1 MRVIWE
7 FILIPFRFLRAVCR
21 YWNRQNLPVNIRF
34 VIAFGIAFGL
44 YWWDPVGAGT
54 YTKQATTALI
64 STILSPTVDDTAR
77 DEISIVLF
85 DDKFV
90 QENDWPVEFSVH
102 AKALKKIA
110 TFNPAAIYV
119 DLLLIETAQ
128 RKDWLTLRLTLT
140 DLERRGIPVFLAAAQ
155 TRRNP
160 VHQGFLQI
168 PSSHKDGGPVS
179 NLVGT
184 GYNPATAWLSYDLAP
199 QFTNSSISPALALF
213 QAYCSKVGHVKDPN
227 RACDSKELQAPVRL
241 LKDLYPLALV
251 WGLTPSEANK
261 GAFKC
266 NENLQPPN
274 PSRFLDSNSAAIH
287 VARQLWNL
295 IFLDKREREE
305 TCPRYPTI
313 LYENLMSD
321 FGTPN
326 LPTVNG
332 VAVNVGNRIVDPTP
346 SPLKSY
352 FENKIV
358 IYGSDIEGSS
368 VFVDPPTHQLLP
380 TPYMH
385 ATALEGLLR
394 DGDDYL
400 RLESGIF
407 GLSFP
412 LTGSELLA
420 IALLT
425 YLYAKTVRPERV
437 TVGLYQSGQH
447 TIFRSG
453 LIPTIIVGLT
463 IWLILLFTLSS
474 IAALQLYTN
483 NIFPFDVI
491 GLFAVILLLRGF
503 RYVFVFRSIEFHM
516 LKFGRRV
523 SRTVRSWFRKN

>member
-1 MRVIWE
+1 MRVVWE
-7 FILIPFRFLRAVCR
+7 FILIPFRFLRAVAR
-21 YWNRQNLPVNIRF
+21 YWNSQRFPVNIRF
-34 VIAFGIAFGL
+34 MIAFGIAFGL

-54 YTKQATTALI
+54 YTKQATAALF

-128 RKDWLTLRLTLT
+128 RKDWFTLRLTLT
-140 DLERRGIPVFLAAAQ
+140 DLEKRGIPVFLAAAQ

-160 VHQGFLQI
+160 VHQGFLRI
-168 PSSHKDGGPVS
+168 PSSHPDGESVS

-184 GYNPATAWLSYDLAP
+184 GYDPATAWLSYDLAP

-251 WGLTPSEANK
+251 WGLTPSEANE

-266 NENLQPPN
+266 NENLQPPKP
-274 PSRFLDSNSAAIH
+274 PSFVNLNKAAIE
-287 VARQLWNL
+287 VARQAWNL
-295 IFLDKREREE
+295 IFLDKRDREE
-305 TCPRYPTI
+305 TCPRYPTV

-321 FGTPN
+321 FGTQN
-326 LPTVNG
+326 LPKVSG
-332 VAVNVGNRIVDPTP
+332 ASVNVVNRVAHPNP
-346 SPLKSY
+346 SPLQAY

-400 RLESGIF
+400 RLENGIF
-407 GLSFP
+407 GFPFP
-412 LTGSELLA
+412 LSGSEILA
-420 IALLT
+420 ILLLT
-425 YLYAKTVRPERV
+425 YLYAKTIRPARA
-437 TVGLYQSGQH
+437 TVGQYRSGQH
-447 TIFRSG
+447 TKFRSS
-453 LIPTIIVGLT
+453 LIPIIIVSIT
-463 IWLILLFTLSS
+463 IWIILLFALSS
-474 IAALQLYTN
+474 IAALQLYIN
-483 NIFPFDVI
+483 NIFPLDVI

-503 RYVFVFRSIEFHM
+503 RYVSVFRSIEFHM

-523 SRTVRSWFRKN
+523 SRTVRRWFRKN